1 MHWYIDYGAVHPG
14 IVGRGG
20 HCQSLLPL
28 TNSTRQLPLVQA
40 NLGLFG
46 WSKSRLISADLIVP
60 CEKK

>member
-40 NLGLFG
+40 KCAVHNGT
-46 WSKSRLISADLIVP
+46 KRNAPV
-60 CEKK
+60 